1 MNCRLKN
8 SFGVS
13 HEIVDQNTRSR
24 SAETVIC
31 EDGVGLKI
39 VSEAG
44 IKPFFCQS

>member
-13 HEIVDQNTRSR
+13 HEIVDQNIRAR

-31 EDGVGLKI
+31 EDRVALNARGGR
-39 VSEAG
+39 
-44 IKPFFCQS
+44 C